1 MNKIFKIF
9 IIVFF
14 AINFLHGETELLLTE
29 PVKTNKKGYTDY
41 EKWHEYSG
49 YVTLAL
55 LGATMLTKF
64 DRDMHEGFGT
74 ATAVSMIGTSSIGLI
89 AHKNDI
95 FDLSKGFKAKHWHS
109 ILGALATVAMVATL
123 ASAPDDQHAAFG
135 VAGGVMATASFILVK
150 W

>member
-1 MNKIFKIF
+1 MKILGMIF
-9 IIVFF
+9 FSLV
-14 AINFLHGETELLLTE
+14 LLYGDTTTNTITNILQE
-29 PVKTNKKGYTDY
+29 PLKLKKCYTDY

-74 ATAVSMIGTSSIGLI
+74 ATAVSMIGTSTIGLI
-89 AHKNDI
+89 AHKNDV

-123 ASAPDDQHAAFG
+123 ATAPEDSHAAFG
-135 VAGGVMATASFILVK
+135 VAGGVMATASFIIVK